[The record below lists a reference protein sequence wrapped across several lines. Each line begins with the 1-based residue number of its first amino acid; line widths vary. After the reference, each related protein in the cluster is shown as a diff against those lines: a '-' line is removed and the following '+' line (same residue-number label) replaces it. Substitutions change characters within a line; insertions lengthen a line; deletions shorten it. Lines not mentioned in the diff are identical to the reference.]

1 MSKSFPHPP
10 PHLDGGPGAC
20 AEIMVEAASGPSPWG
35 SGHFQGQPWRSW
47 EMLSVRPQTSKA
59 HPAAPTL
66 PLPSRAGSSFSCRVG
81 GPHHPNL
88 PPGSRKALPARVTLF
103 GIGIQ
108 GLPSDLL
115 SWGLGMGACSC
126 RSGLSYPLST
136 FGEQPRR
143 PRRGRERDEPGRKL
157 DSADRASRLA
167 NSSLLSFCLSFP
179 QPFVGLGFPC

>member
-1 MSKSFPHPP
+1 MSGCFRTPDEQVFPLPTPTPRWRARGVCRNHGGGCFWPESLGFRSLPGTVLEELGDALGEAPDAQGPP
-10 PHLDGGPGAC
+10 CRSH
-20 AEIMVEAASGPSPWG
+20 PSPA
-35 SGHFQGQPWRSW
+35 FP
-47 EMLSVRPQTSKA
+47 
-59 HPAAPTL
+59 
-66 PLPSRAGSSFSCRVG
+66 AGSSFSCRVG

-88 PPGSRKALPARVTLF
+88 PPGSRKALPARVTRF

-108 GLPSDLL
+108 DLPSDLL

-143 PRRGRERDEPGRKL
+143 PSRGRDRDEPGRKL

-179 QPFVGLGFPC
+179 C